1 MADTGAIDEALA
13 AGVERGD
20 APGVVALA
28 ATDDGL
34 MYEGAFGRRGVD
46 DERPMTLDSVFWIAS
61 MTKAITSVAAMQL
74 VEQGRV
80 GLDQPVVGHVPAI
93 ADVRVLDGFDR
104 AGAPRLRPARRP
116 ITLRHLLT
124 HTAGFGYDIWSADI
138 CRYQEIS
145 DIPNIIECRDVCL
158 YTPLLADPGQ
168 RWIYGISV
176 DWAGKLVEAVSGR
189 SLEAYFREHLF
200 DPLGMADTGFLL
212 SPARRARR
220 ASMHQRQADGS
231 FKVISHDVPQQPEF
245 FMGGGGLYSTGPD
258 YLRFVRMLLGEGQ
271 LDGAR
276 VLQAESVRE
285 MGQNQIGELQ
295 VEPLRTAIPSSSNDA
310 DFFPGM
316 RQQWGLG
323 FLLNTEE
330 SPKGRAPYSLAWG
343 GLANTYFWVD
353 PSRKIAGVLMTQV
366 LPFVDAGV
374 IDLYSRFESG
384 LYSAR
389 LAPA

>member
-1 MADTGAIDEALA
+1 MADMVAIDEALA

-28 ATDDGL
+28 ATDAGL
-34 MYEGAFGRRGVD
+34 LYQGAFGRRGLD
-46 DERPMTLDSVFWIAS
+46 NDRPMTLDSVFWIAS
-61 MTKAITSVAAMQL
+61 MTKAVTSVAAMQL

-80 GLDQPVVGHVPAI
+80 GLDQPVVELVPAI
-93 ADVRVLDGFDR
+93 ADVRALDGFDH
-104 AGAPRLRPARRP
+104 AGTARLRPPRRP

-138 CRYQEIS
+138 GRYQEVH
-145 DIPNIIECRDVCL
+145 DIPGIIECRNVCL
-158 YTPLLADPGQ
+158 YTPLLADPGE

-176 DWAGKLVEAVSGR
+176 DWVGKLVEAVSGQT
-189 SLEAYFREHLF
+189 LEAYFREHLF
-200 DPLGMADTGFLL
+200 EPLAIADTGFVL
-212 SPARRARR
+212 SAARRARR
-220 ASMHQRQADGS
+220 VSMHQRQADGS
-231 FKVISHDVPQQPEF
+231 FEVISHNIPQEPEF

-258 YLRFVRMLLGEGQ
+258 YLRFARMLLGEGQ
-271 LDGAR
+271 LDGTR
-276 VLQAESVRE
+276 VLRAETVRE

-295 VEPLRTAIPSSSNDA
+295 VEPLRTAIPTSSNDA

-323 FLLNTEE
+323 FLLNTEA
-330 SPKGRAPYSLAWG
+330 SPLGRGPYSLAWG

-353 PSRKIAGVLMTQV
+353 PSRKVAGVIMTQV
-366 LPFVDAGV
+366 LPFVDQGV
-374 IDLYSRFESG
+374 MDLYSRFESG
-384 LYSAR
+384 VYSAR